1 MIPRCVISLGLVLYL
16 TSTLTADD
24 VTAAETQLKDYLRG
38 ITGSE
43 GGRSLA
49 LTGDGIPETFPDF
62 VLFSHIFPKFPVARL
77 VPEPLKSANIIAI
90 PKAKSQNPILVTDT
104 KELEQFFQKHAR
116 AVKKPNEADETA
128 KAWLRAV
135 AELHQDGF
143 FKFTITSPGAKVD
156 GPKMIAAGE
165 ARVDPQNMD
174 KGEIRAQLTFENGQ
188 LITVDTKVNI
198 SAGMRPRCQA
208 TKLLDPDPIVRAMA
222 EDSLRVMGSSIK
234 DYLDEQY
241 QKASPE
247 LKKAIE
253 RIREQIQ
260 KEGR

>member
-1 MIPRCVISLGLVLYL
+1 VNSLALVLYL
-16 TSTLTADD
+16 TSALAANDI
-24 VTAAETQLKDYLRG
+24 APAETQLKDYLRG

-43 GGRSLA
+43 GGRSHA
-49 LTGDGIPETFPDF
+49 LTRDGIPETFPDF

-77 VPEPLKSANIIAI
+77 APEPLKSTNIIAI
-90 PKAKSQNPILVTDT
+90 PKAKSQKIVLMTDT
-104 KELEQFFQKHAR
+104 KELETFFQKHAR

-143 FKFTITSPGAKVD
+143 FKFTITSQGVKIE
-156 GPKMIAAGE
+156 GTKMIIAGE

-188 LITVDTKVNI
+188 LLTVDTKVNI

-222 EDSLRVMGSSIK
+222 EDSLRVMGSSAK
-234 DYLDEQY
+234 GYLDEQY
-241 QKASPE
+241 RKASPE